1 MRVLAATDDG
11 LSPFTVALL
20 LTVVLLFVRY
30 LYLRSQRSSDSSPR
44 TLLPA
49 VTESAPASPQV
60 SPRSWWLWRTRRQRL
75 EEETLVV
82 LAHRDYI
89 LARVEQAKAMG
100 GLVRARA
107 ELAEILASLRN
118 DPSAFVGDEAHPPRT
133 TSALTLQ
140 EIEEI
145 VAAFPDI
152 SPQLRSALLQLLAG
166 RLAEK
171 VAQ

>member
-1 MRVLAATDDG
+1 MRLLAATDDG

-20 LTVVLLFVRY
+20 FTAALLFARY
-30 LYLRSQRSSDSSPR
+30 LYLRAQRSSDSSPR
-44 TLLPA
+44 TLLPV

-60 SPRSWWLWRTRRQRL
+60 SPRSWWLWRSRRQRL

-118 DPSAFVGDEAHPPRT
+118 DPAAFAGAEGQPART
-133 TSALTLQ
+133 ASALTLQ

-152 SPQLRSALLQLLAG
+152 SLQLRAALMQLLAG
-166 RLAEK
+166 RLAER
-171 VAQ
+171 AAP